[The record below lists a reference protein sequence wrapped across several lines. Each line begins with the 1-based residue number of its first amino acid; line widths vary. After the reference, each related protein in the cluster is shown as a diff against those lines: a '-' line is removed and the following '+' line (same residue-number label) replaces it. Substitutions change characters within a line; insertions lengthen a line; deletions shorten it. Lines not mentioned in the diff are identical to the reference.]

1 MSKPKSYI
9 DKILLNPNKHN
20 RFSKM
25 KPAVKDN
32 NFYFGNCI
40 SFNLV
45 ENLTQFKNKEI
56 TTNNLNLRLLGNL
69 SFLFTKKKITI
80 KKNKSKEKLNTNNN
94 KKNNKDKDK
103 QKEKEKEKNNFKI
116 LDEYECYVPTRRIP
130 CLNKKV
136 GNDKII
142 IKKENNKIVKKIHK
156 EIKLPS
162 NIKSMN
168 FFRPEGRIFSHPSKN
183 ILKKISSLNVTT
195 TSDGYSEALSSSN
208 AYTNTNFDDVN
219 DINNLSEDFSLIC
232 GESNDNIFTEKEF
245 INLLRTSPTF
255 PKYSELSELIECP
268 LEDAYTP
275 QMKYKNFVKILDEF
289 INSDNNDDYSDSKIN
304 NDEDNYGY
312 NSKSTNNNITI
323 NSNQESLIINISEE
337 VNNNINNNQKVFFT
351 NPANYKPIVSNTDKV
366 KNLRKT
372 SKSGKLLKVNP
383 NIFTSHNSSIINK
396 TSISDDNEDFDNY
409 KKDES
414 LFAFFENDENDKN
427 NPLKKIDSKIR
438 KILPKSA
445 VNYVNKMS
453 NQYIYLMY
461 EKYKIFE
468 SSIDEAK
475 NFIFD
480 DIILKK
486 LFVQLLKEF
495 LLNIG
500 ISTKKFYDKI
510 IKFENYSKEKFSF
523 EHFMKIFD
531 IILMEKSKDNR
542 RFKFLLL
549 FKIITQNDNNDQLLV
564 EKQMNIFFDL
574 IDCESI
580 YIHQFCEIM
589 RERLILRYKAI
600 YINENIDKSFL
611 EKYYI
616 YRKIK
621 IILDSFLN
629 VLDS

>member
-9 DKILLNPNKHN
+9 DKILLNPNKN
-20 RFSKM
+20 FRFSQM

-32 NFYFGNCI
+32 NFYFRNCI

-69 SFLFTKKKITI
+69 SFLFTKQKINI
-80 KKNKSKEKLNTNNN
+80 KMNKSKEKLNTNNN
-94 KKNNKDKDK
+94 KKNNKEKNK
-103 QKEKEKEKNNFKI
+103 QKEKNNFKI
-116 LDEYECYVPTRRIP
+116 LYEYECYVPTRRIP
-130 CLNKKV
+130 CLNKKI

-142 IKKENNKIVKKIHK
+142 IKKENNKIYKKIHK
-156 EIKLPS
+156 EINILS
-162 NIKSMN
+162 NLKSMN
-168 FFRPEGRIFSHPSKN
+168 FFRPEGRIFSYPSKN
-183 ILKKISSLNVTT
+183 IQKKINSMNITT

-208 AYTNTNFDDVN
+208 ANTNTNFDDVN
-219 DINNLSEDFSLIC
+219 DINNLSEDFSLIY
-232 GESNDNIFTEKEF
+232 GESNDNIYTEKEF

-275 QMKYKNFVKILDEF
+275 EIKYKNFVKIFDEF
-289 INSDNNDDYSDSKIN
+289 INSDNNDDYSDNKIN
-304 NDEDNYGY
+304 NDEDNYYGY
-312 NSKSTNNNITI
+312 NSKFTNNITI
-323 NSNQESLIINISEE
+323 NTNQDSLIINLSEE
-337 VNNNINNNQKVFFT
+337 LNNNINNNQKVFFI
-351 NPANYKPIVSNTDKV
+351 NPANYKPDLSNVDKV
-366 KNLRKT
+366 KISRKT
-372 SKSGKLLKVNP
+372 SKSGKLLKVKP
-383 NIFTSHNSSIINK
+383 NIFKSYNSSIINK

-414 LFAFFENDENDKN
+414 LFAFFENDENGNN

-468 SSIDEAK
+468 SKIDEAK

-480 DIILKK
+480 DIMLKK
-486 LFVQLLKEF
+486 LFIQLLKEF

-500 ISTKKFYDKI
+500 ISSKKFYDKI

-531 IILMEKSKDNR
+531 LILMEKSKDNR

-549 FKIITQNDNNDQLLV
+549 FKIITQNDNNEQLLV

-580 YIHQFCEIM
+580 YIHKFCEIV

-616 YRKIK
+616 NRKIK